1 MGVESGMDR
10 PMQQILRLG
19 GMIAGVFLWLVAQAG
34 AAQAAEPAPW
44 RLLWQTPASPVA
56 ERIASLHMMVLVI
69 ITVITVFVAA
79 LLAIVVVRFNRRANP
94 VASQTSHHTLLEVA
108 WTVIP
113 VLILVVMAIPSF
125 RLVFFEDRTKDPD
138 MTVKVT
144 GHQWYWEYTYPGQGG
159 IDFLSNMIP
168 QDQLQPGQKRLLDV
182 DNPLVIPVG
191 QNVQLLTTSGDVIH
205 SFFIPSLGVQ
215 RYAIPGRTIETW
227 VRVDKPGMYY
237 GECNQICGTNHSYM
251 PIAVKAVSEADFN
264 AWVET
269 AKKQFGADASQPG
282 GAAVK
287 AADAAAPTTLALARH

>member
-191 QNVQLLTTSGDVIH
+191 KNVQLLTTSGDVIH

>member
-1 MGVESGMDR
+1 
-10 PMQQILRLG
+10 MQQILRLG

-191 QNVQLLTTSGDVIH
+191 KNVQLLTTSGDVIH